1 MKYELGGKIMSK
13 FIRLSAKTY
22 SCLIDDSSED
32 KTAKGKQSVSSKE
45 NLNMKIIKAVQKQ
58 LNLITN

>member
-22 SCLIDDSSED
+22 SYLIDEGSED
-32 KTAKGKQSVSSKE
+32 KTAKGKKRVCHPK
-45 NLNMKIIKAVQKQ
+45 KI
-58 LNLITN
+58 